1 MKIKATRK
9 DVMNSFAKV
18 IEIGFA
24 DAQYM
29 LTGLQ
34 PIAYTAGTLG
44 WNADVYD
51 VGRGVAIV
59 TGSRPF
65 GNVHPSYDVVRE
77 FENAARRNYNDGDI
91 NFELFMKKNREIM
104 RDFIGTVVK

>member
-1 MKIKATRK
+1 MKVRVTRK
-9 DVMNSFAKV
+9 EIMNSFNKV

-34 PIAYTAGTLG
+34 PIAYTCGVYG
-44 WNADVYD
+44 WNADVYN
-51 VGRGVAIV
+51 VGQGVAIV
-59 TGSRPF
+59 TGCRPF

-91 NFELFMKKNREIM
+91 NFELFMKENREIM
-104 RDFIGTVVK
+104 RDFIGTVTK